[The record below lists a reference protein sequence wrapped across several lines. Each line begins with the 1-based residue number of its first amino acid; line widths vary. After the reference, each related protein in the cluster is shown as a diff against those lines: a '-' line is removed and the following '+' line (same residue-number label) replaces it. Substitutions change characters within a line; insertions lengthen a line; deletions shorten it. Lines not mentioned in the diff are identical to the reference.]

1 MENIKLRY
9 FNIKALKTKKYVST
23 ETLARLLNIS
33 LDQYYYKL
41 FYMAFN
47 NQQLTILENYLK
59 EN

>member
-1 MENIKLRY
+1 MANIKLRY
-9 FNIKALKTKKYVST
+9 FNIKTLKTKKFIST